1 MLNGYILGDYL
12 YAFGIAL
19 FYGLLLLQHRR
30 GTLDLNYLIT
40 STDKKGKTRVDGR
53 KLGEVGA
60 WYVMTLGLWYL
71 VVHDKITEFYVL
83 AYLGAFV
90 TARFLRDREQRL
102 NKQIDIS
109 AGKPA

>member
-1 MLNGYILGDYL
+1 
-12 YAFGIAL
+12 
-19 FYGLLLLQHRR
+19 
-30 GTLDLNYLIT
+30 
-40 STDKKGKTRVDGR
+40 
-53 KLGEVGA
+53 
-60 WYVMTLGLWYL
+60 MTLGLWYL

-102 NKQIDIS
+102 NRQIDIS

>member
-30 GTLDLNYLIT
+30 GTLDLNDLIT
-40 STDKKGKTRVDGR
+40 STDKKGKTRVRRPQARRSRGVVRHDTG
-53 KLGEVGA
+53 
-60 WYVMTLGLWYL
+60 TLVSGGSRQD
-71 VVHDKITEFYVL
+71 HEFYVL

>member
-1 MLNGYILGDYL
+1 MLSGYILGDYL

-30 GTLDLNYLIT
+30 GALDLNDLIT

-53 KLGEVGA
+53 KLGEIGA
-60 WYVMTLGLWYL
+60 WYVMTLGFWYL
-71 VVHDKITEFYVL
+71 VVHDKVTEFYVI

-102 NKQIDIS
+102 NKQIDIA